1 MDSRILRP
9 KHKTLELRGKM
20 SYSESIQAWN
30 TIRFRKA
37 LAQEFSDLQDK
48 RALFSYRAI
57 MYQTYP
63 DLEKAIKT
71 LKKEDSAI
79 PILLFLVKEGESND

>member
-1 MDSRILRP
+1 MEPQILRP

-20 SYSESIQAWN
+20 SYSESIRAWN

-37 LAQEFSDLQDK
+37 LAQEFSDLQEK
-48 RALFSYRAI
+48 RALFSYKAI

-63 DLEKAIKT
+63 ELEKAIK
-71 LKKEDSAI
+71 KMKAEDSAI
-79 PILLFLVKEGESND
+79 PILLFLVKEKESND